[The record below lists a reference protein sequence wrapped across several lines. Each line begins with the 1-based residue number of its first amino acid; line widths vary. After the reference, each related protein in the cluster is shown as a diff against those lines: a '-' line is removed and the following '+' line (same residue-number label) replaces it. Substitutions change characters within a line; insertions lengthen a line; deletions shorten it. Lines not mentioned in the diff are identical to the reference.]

1 MAEPREAPFGHESPA
16 VATRKVIGV
25 VLTLG
30 TVVAIALVAL
40 WLALTYWVMPEHAQL
55 KTQPAV
61 LPPAPRLQPHPDN
74 DLTALRE
81 EKRALLDGYLW
92 TDKSHQFARIPIER
106 AMQIYVG
113 EHEAGTGNGER
124 GTDGNSTGRGTGN
137 SEQKPGPRAQKPGP
151 GTGERGPDAK
161 GREPGTGDRG
171 HKAGAPAVASSGG
184 RHP

>member
-1 MAEPREAPFGHESPA
+1 MAEFREAPFGHEPPG

-30 TVVAIALVAL
+30 AVVAIALVAL
-40 WLALTYWVMPEHAQL
+40 WLALTYWVMPEHARL
-55 KTQPAV
+55 KTRPAV

-92 TDKSHQFARIPIER
+92 TDKTHRFARIPIER

-113 EHEAGTGNGER
+113 EQER
-124 GTDGNSTGRGTGN
+124 
-137 SEQKPGPRAQKPGP
+137 KPGPGGNAGLGTRGPEQKPGP
-151 GTGERGPDAK
+151 GTRDRGP
-161 GREPGTGDRG
+161 GT
-171 HKAGAPAVASSGG
+171 AVPAASASSG
-184 RHP
+184 RQP